1 MLFIKECIAGE
12 KLHKMIKKSVFRWML
27 LAVWLMIIIPCEQ
40 ILMPINTV
48 KSVSPG
54 LNTLQLK
61 NIFNNA
67 FEKEDFHDV

>member
-1 MLFIKECIAGE
+1 
-12 KLHKMIKKSVFRWML
+12 
-27 LAVWLMIIIPCEQ
+27 
-40 ILMPINTV
+40 MPINTV